1 MSKYRYG
8 GLEPVPDGEGSMV
21 RPGEVREFTRLPGYG
36 PWEPVDDG
44 PEPPREAPPRPAP
57 PAPPPAPA
65 APSSTATPPA
75 AGNGGN

>member
-21 RPGEVREFTRLPGYG
+21 RPGEVREFKTLPGYG
-36 PWEPVDDG
+36 PWEPVDG

>member
-1 MSKYRYG
+1 MKKYRYG

-21 RPGEVREFTRLPGYG
+21 RPGEVREFKALPGYG
-36 PWEPVDDG
+36 PWEAVAE
-44 PEPPREAPPRPAP
+44 EPQEAPPPPAP
-57 PAPPPAPA
+57 PAPPAAPA